1 MDNLKI
7 LGPRDSGRGI
17 LVEYDAGY
25 IDPNERRNLSMIREN
40 RDMLDHSKP
49 FEFYA
54 VLQKYNTPNRNGRI
68 YPEKILKREAEN
80 YKKMIQKGTALSE
93 LNHPESSLIDLDRV
107 SHAITDIWWEGP
119 VLLGKL
125 KLLTSPGFHERGI
138 VSTKGDLAANYLR
151 QGVTL
156 GISSRGVGSLKKV
169 GEQNEVQD
177 DFELI
182 CFDLVSSP
190 STPGAYL
197 FSEPDQRFQFEEN
210 LEEEKK
216 INAERHVGES
226 GSKSLD
232 LMKRLSDY
240 LDK

>member
-1 MDNLKI
+1 MNNYKI
-7 LGPRDSGRGI
+7 LGANEVGKGI
-17 LVEYDAGY
+17 LIEWDAGY
-25 IDPNERRNLSMIREN
+25 VSPKEFNNQKVIQESKNL
-40 RDMLDHSKP
+40 LDYSKP

-80 YKKMIQKGTALSE
+80 YKKAISRGTSISE
-93 LNHPESSLIDLDRV
+93 LNHPDSSLIDLDRV
-107 SHAITDIWWEGP
+107 SHIINEVWWDGH
-119 VLLGKL
+119 VLMGKL
-125 KLLTSPGFHERGI
+125 ALLTSPGFHERGV
-138 VSTKGDLAANYLR
+138 VSTKGDQAANLLR

-197 FSEPDQRFQFEEN
+197 FSNPEDKNNFEEN
-210 LEEEKK
+210 LEEENKMK
-216 INAERHVGES
+216 AQREFSVLGN
-226 GSKSLD
+226 KSID
-232 LMKRLSDY
+232 LMKKLDDY
-240 LDK
+240 LKK

>member
-1 MDNLKI
+1 MKI
-7 LGPRDSGRGI
+7 LQPGELGKGILIEYDSG
-17 LVEYDAGY
+17 Y
-25 IDPNERRNLSMIREN
+25 ISPKTQHNSYIMEQKH
-40 RDMLDHSKP
+40 LDHSKP

-68 YPEKILKREAEN
+68 YPERILKREADN
-80 YKKMIQKGTALSE
+80 YKKIIQKGTSLSE

-107 SHAITDIWWEGP
+107 SHIIDDIWWEGP
-119 VLLGKL
+119 VLMGKL
-125 KLLTSPGFHERGI
+125 RLLTSPGFHERG
-138 VSTKGDLAANYLR
+138 VCSTKGDLAANYLR

-197 FSEPDQRFQFEEN
+197 FKEKDDRMNFEEN
-210 LEEEKK
+210 LDEEKK
-216 INAERHVGES
+216 MQAQRHVGEM
-226 GSKSLD
+226 GANSLD
-232 LMKRLSDY
+232 LMNRLSDY
-240 LDK
+240 LTK

>member
-1 MDNLKI
+1 MNYKI
-7 LGPRDSGRGI
+7 LSPNEIGKGLLI
-17 LVEYDAGY
+17 EYDAGY
-25 IDPNERRNLSMIREN
+25 ISPKHSFNENIIKESKN
-40 RDMLDHSKP
+40 FLDYSKP

-54 VLQKYNTPNRNGRI
+54 VLQKYNVPNRNGRI
-68 YPEKILKREAEN
+68 YPEKVLKREAEN
-80 YKKMIQKGTALSE
+80 YKKAIIKGVSLSE

-107 SHAITDIWWEGP
+107 SHIVNDIWWDNNI
-119 VLLGKL
+119 LMGKL
-125 KLLTSPGFHERGI
+125 LLLTSPGYHERGI
-138 VSTKGDLAANYLR
+138 ISCKGDMAANYLR

-197 FSEPDQRFQFEEN
+197 FTNPEDRNKFEEN

-216 INAERHVGES
+216 IKDNRNFGS
-226 GSKSLD
+226 GNNSVD
-232 LMKRLSDY
+232 LMKRLSNY
-240 LDK
+240 LGR

>member
-1 MDNLKI
+1 MSLQIIKP
-7 LGPRDSGRGI
+7 GQVGKGI
-17 LVEYDAGY
+17 LIEYDAGY
-25 IDPNERRNLSMIREN
+25 VSPSDTRNLDVLKESKN
-40 RDMLDHSKP
+40 LLDHSKP

-68 YPEKILKREAEN
+68 YPERILKREAEN
-80 YKKMIQKGTALSE
+80 YKKAISKGTSLSE

-107 SHAITDIWWEGP
+107 SHIINEVWWEGP
-119 VLLGKL
+119 VLMGKL

-138 VSTKGDLAANYLR
+138 CSTKGDIAANYLR

-197 FSEPDQRFQFEEN
+197 FSNPEDRFNYEEN

-216 INAERHVGES
+216 MKVERSVGES
-226 GSKSLD
+226 GNKSLD

-240 LDK
+240 LGR

>member
-1 MDNLKI
+1 MKI
-7 LGPRDSGRGI
+7 LGPNDTGKGI

-25 IDPNERRNLSMIREN
+25 INPNSMNNHFIMESKSF
-40 RDMLDHSKP
+40 MDHSKP

-54 VLQKYNTPNRNGRI
+54 VLQKYNTPNRNGRV

-80 YKKMIQKGTALSE
+80 YKKLIEKGTSLSE

-107 SHAITDIWWEGP
+107 SHMITEVWWDGP

-138 VSTKGDLAANYLR
+138 VSTKGDMAANYLR

-197 FSEPDQRFQFEEN
+197 FLDKDDRTKYEEN
-210 LEEEKK
+210 LDEEKRM
-216 INAERHVGES
+216 NVERATGMES
-226 GSKSLD
+226 SAVDKTKK
-232 LMKRLSDY
+232 LMDKLSTF